1 MANEQNML
9 RIDMSKEQT
18 LSEGAAAY
26 VARSEEELEA
36 MIAQAEACIEAIASL
51 AANPAVFEPE
61 RRICLD
67 PQALPEALPG
77 LFGTSAEAL
86 RDIPLD
92 YFESQ
97 LKHVLRMSRKARDIV
112 QNTLSVLGLELLT
125 ACQAIDIRRRLNTH
139 GQDLSPFHQHI
150 YDMVRREIPFYDKDR
165 ELWPDIR
172 KAEAF
177 IRRKDL
183 LDLIDRYMPE
193 LLENNAWEQYRG
205 E

>member
-1 MANEQNML
+1 MG
-9 RIDMSKEQT
+9 T
-18 LSEGAAAY
+18 
-26 VARSEEELEA
+26 
-36 MIAQAEACIEAIASL
+36 
-51 AANPAVFEPE
+51 
-61 RRICLD
+61 
-67 PQALPEALPG
+67 
-77 LFGTSAEAL
+77 TSA
-86 RDIPLD
+86 
-92 YFESQ
+92 
-97 LKHVLRMSRKARDIV
+97 RKARDIV

-125 ACQAIDIRRRLNTH
+125 ACQAIDIRRKLNTN
-139 GQDLSPFHQHI
+139 GTGISPFHQHI

>member
-1 MANEQNML
+1 MANDENMM

-26 VARSEEELEA
+26 VARSEEDLTA
-36 MIAQAEACIEAIASL
+36 MIAQAEACIEALASL

-97 LKHVLRMSRKARDIV
+97 LAHILRMSRKARDIV
-112 QNTLSVLGLELLT
+112 RIRRDRPVTQAVLDALYPMPARPSKPAGSGGRNGGKGRRRSVLVGLF
-125 ACQAIDIRRRLNTH
+125 N
-139 GQDLSPFHQHI
+139 
-150 YDMVRREIPFYDKDR
+150 
-165 ELWPDIR
+165 
-172 KAEAF
+172 
-177 IRRKDL
+177 RRKGGRL
-183 LDLIDRYMPE
+183 
-193 LLENNAWEQYRG
+193 A
-205 E
+205 